1 MSALDKQEGG
11 THYKDMPIQP
21 IEFITKNKLD
31 WYQGNIV
38 KYASRHHNKGGADDL
53 RKVIHY
59 AELALEAQYGQP
71 VAIVTSALNETPVS
85 VQNGCMRPAPD
96 EATMAKLKMCRDPL
110 ASFKRLDV
118 EGQAQHDTR
127 DDGWIE
133 WKGGDCPVPKDAT
146 VQVEY
151 RGYSNSSIQSNHSAG
166 ILEWNHLGIHDDI
179 IKYRV
184 VK

>member
-59 AELALEAQYGQP
+59 AELALEAQYGAPGKQAE
-71 VAIVTSALNETPVS
+71 AIKETK
-85 VQNGCMRPAPD
+85 AP
-96 EATMAKLKMCRDPL
+96 ETITAC
-110 ASFKRLDV
+110 
-118 EGQAQHDTR
+118 

-133 WKGGDCPVPKDAT
+133 WKGGKCPVGPD
-146 VQVEY
+146 VLVEY
-151 RGYSNSSIQSNHSAG
+151 VCMDGTTDKCRAKYLRSTWVVNTG
-166 ILEWNHLGIHDDI
+166 DI
-179 IKYRV
+179 IRYRV

>member
-1 MSALDKQEGG
+1 
-11 THYKDMPIQP
+11 
-21 IEFITKNKLD
+21 
-31 WYQGNIV
+31 V

-71 VAIVTSALNETPVS
+71 VADALETITVPT
-85 VQNGCMRPAPD
+85 C
-96 EATMAKLKMCRDPL
+96 
-110 ASFKRLDV
+110 
-118 EGQAQHDTR
+118 

-133 WKGGDCPVPKDAT
+133 WKGGECPVRPD
-146 VQVEY
+146 VMVEVGFRNSIVNKANADEWGWGWRDY
-151 RGYSNSSIQSNHSAG
+151 EISGY
-166 ILEWNHLGIHDDI
+166 DI

>member
-71 VAIVTSALNETPVS
+71 VADALETITTP
-85 VQNGCMRPAPD
+85 
-96 EATMAKLKMCRDPL
+96 
-110 ASFKRLDV
+110 
-118 EGQAQHDTR
+118 